1 MNENFCYRDGWAF
14 NWVVTWLPCWSIKML
29 SYCRRVSAAVTFDF
43 NTFRL
48 SNGMILCCSVF
59 TDCRS
64 MMLTDG
70 LLIIEIAE
78 VLGIFCWPETICGVW
93 KLTLWLGKGIS

>member
-1 MNENFCYRDGWAF
+1 M
-14 NWVVTWLPCWSIKML
+14 KML

-43 NTFRL
+43 NTFPP
-48 SNGMILCCSVF
+48 SNGMILCCSAF
-59 TDCRS
+59 TDSRS

-78 VLGIFCWPETICGVW
+78 VLGIFFSPETICGVW
-93 KLTLWLGKGIS
+93 KLNLWLGKGI